1 MPLSLGCTETF
12 LSGKKGIVM
21 DVITKLPEKKG
32 IVGTKQIV
40 KAAQS
45 GKIKHIIVA
54 ANCPQNLLVKLDGLN
69 VKKERFDGD
78 ESTLATK
85 LGKTFPV
92 AMVGFEE

>member
-1 MPLSLGCTETF
+1 
-12 LSGKKGIVM
+12 M
-21 DVITKLPEKKG
+21 DTITKLPEKKG
-32 IVGTKQIV
+32 IVGTRQIV

-54 ANCPQNLLVKLDGLN
+54 ANCPAALLAKLDGLSAK
-69 VKKERFDGD
+69 VERFEGD

-85 LGKTFPV
+85 LGKSFPV